1 MMSAVGKHNDQN
13 GQQVDALTLDGV
25 SYCRSHMSGRVVAL
39 LLLSGTATPVPA
51 SYVFLVHLEHITK
64 WPRL

>member
-39 LLLSGTATPVPA
+39 LLLGGTCTPVPA
-51 SYVFLVHLEHITK
+51 SFVFPVS
-64 WPRL
+64 P